1 MGKRITLQRVSC
13 LVLGLLLGLIAA
25 LSEAVAVDNAIQF
38 NMRLPFHILFYAAL
52 GIAFI
57 HFGRK
62 AVLHVVS
69 GTAQTCATVQ
79 SCSDATDGAVNGADT
94 AADGAHATDSHLRG
108 CFSRIQRAIRA
119 TLCNTTRKGFIT
131 SWAVLWLAWV
141 PYVILLYPGIIW
153 FDTLTQL
160 LQMHGLPNVI
170 SSGQITDHHPVFD
183 SLIFNAFVQLGNVM
197 HSGNFGV
204 FLYTLVQSLVT
215 TYAVT
220 YMLKTW
226 HNAGASLS
234 LLTWLYIIIAI
245 VPFIPI
251 FSIGMVKDS
260 LFIPVFLLFFTHCSL
275 IICKKIKLS
284 KWLIYAV
291 IFESI
296 LMVLTKKT
304 GIYIIALTAV
314 VALLAIHG
322 KQIKALMAGILA
334 SAVLVQ
340 VVLAALIFPAF
351 HIAPGGKQEMLVVPF
366 MQAARVVTT
375 VSNVDPDFK
384 KAVTDLLG
392 DDVASRYVQFNGD
405 YIKGNS
411 WNSEKQAHLQAFMQQ
426 WARDITLYPKAY
438 LEAWLGMES
447 SWFTLPH
454 TQLPQEWKNA
464 YLMQVYAEGT
474 TFDASSQQFEEFA
487 RAADLGLSNNDK
499 RFARLLQDIILWIN
513 GTALGSTL
521 FSRALWTTWIVV
533 LLFSFVFV
541 SWGNKRQ
548 RLTYGVAIIPF
559 IVSYLFLWVTSN
571 SGSIEAMRYA
581 MSVVFGIPVVLC
593 LLSVLVQERETVK
606 RACE

>member
-13 LVLGLLLGLIAA
+13 WVLGSLLGLIAA
-25 LSEAVAVDNAIQF
+25 LSEAVAVDNAIHF
-38 NMRLPFHILFYAAL
+38 SMRLPFHILCYAAL

-62 AVLHVVS
+62 TVLRVVS
-69 GTAQTCATVQ
+69 GTARGRGDVDGDIDDAAAT
-79 SCSDATDGAVNGADT
+79 
-94 AADGAHATDSHLRG
+94 ADGVHATTSHLRG
-108 CFSRIQRAIRA
+108 CFSRIQRAVEA

-131 SWAVLWLAWV
+131 LWTVLWLAWL
-141 PYVILLYPGIIW
+141 PYLALLYPGIIW

-160 LQMHGLPNVI
+160 LQMNGLPNVI

-183 SLIFNAFVQLGNVM
+183 SLIFNVFVQLGNVV

-215 TYAVT
+215 TCAMT

-226 HNAGASLS
+226 HSTGASLN
-234 LLTWLYIIIAI
+234 LVTWLYVIIAI

-284 KWLIYAV
+284 KWLICAV
-291 IFESI
+291 ILESV

-304 GIYIIALTAV
+304 GMYIVVLTAV
-314 VALLAIHG
+314 IALVTVHG
-322 KQIKALMAGILA
+322 KQIKALMAGMLV

-340 VVLAALIFPAF
+340 VVLTALIFPAF
-351 HIAPGGKQEMLVVPF
+351 HIAPGGKQEMLAVPF
-366 MQAARVVTT
+366 MQASRVVTT
-375 VSNVDPDFK
+375 VPNVDPEFK
-384 KAVTDLLG
+384 RAVTDLLG

-411 WNSEKQAHLQAFMQQ
+411 WNSEKQAHLHAFMQQ
-426 WARDITLYPKAY
+426 WARGITLYPKAY

-454 TQLPQEWKNA
+454 AQIPQEWKNA

-487 RAADLGLSNNDK
+487 RAKDLGLSNNDK

-513 GTALGSTL
+513 ETALGSTL
-521 FSRALWTTWIVV
+521 FSRALWTTWMTA

-541 SWGNKRQ
+541 RWGNKRQ